1 MITIPEILNNPNNP
15 SFQLEEMEIYNLKET
30 MDLMQMGKDSFALF
44 ALWSCVLTNLQRRVE
59 FFGIKNYLSLIK
71 EPSLYNE
78 TANSLK
84 ERWLNINEFELIED
98 CKKLNIINS
107 FTSSLIK
114 SLYWMK
120 NVSNENKKFSKD
132 EIFSIMFLLEKN
144 LFLEPLKKDQRE
156 KSEDYSSE
164 FKRRREDK
172 EEVISTGS
180 TTHEELLLKNGVKH
194 FENNLDTNNKNDKL
208 LTAYI

>member
-71 EPSLYNE
+71 EPALYNE

-172 EEVISTGS
+172 EEIISTGS